1 MNTMQAIVEC
11 RDVWKAYDR
20 QPVLHGV
27 SFRAQPGRNTCILGA
42 SGGGKTTLLKILIGA
57 LRPDRGEVSID
68 GTDIARL
75 PERQLD
81 AVRRKFGVMFQGGA
95 LLNSLTVADN
105 IALPLQQHTRLD
117 ADTIATIV
125 KIKLHQVD
133 LLDAADK
140 LPSDLSGGMLKRAS
154 VARALALDPKILFYD
169 EPESGLDPIATSRID
184 QLINQVRDT
193 MGITNIVVTHTL
205 DSVRRIADRVLLLDQ
220 GRVLLDGTVQDL
232 ETSEEPRVR
241 RFRTGELE
249 REESSSARMQSYYKD
264 LLM

>member
-1 MNTMQAIVEC
+1 MDAIVEC

-20 QPVLHGV
+20 QQVLHGV
-27 SFRAQPGRNTCILGA
+27 SFRARPGRNLCILGA

-57 LRPDRGEVSID
+57 LRPDRGAVAIA
-68 GTDIARL
+68 GTDIANL
-75 PERQLD
+75 PEHELD
-81 AVRRKFGVMFQGGA
+81 AVRRRFGVMFQGGA
-95 LLNSLTVADN
+95 LLNSLTLAEN

-117 ADTIATIV
+117 DATIATIV

-140 LPSDLSGGMLKRAS
+140 LPADLSGGMLKRAA

-169 EPESGLDPIATSRID
+169 EPESGLDPIATSRVD
-184 QLINQVRDT
+184 QLINQLRDT

-205 DSVRRIADRVLLLDQ
+205 DSVRRIADHVLLLDR

-232 ETSEEPRVR
+232 DASGDPRVR

-249 REESSSARMQSYYKD
+249 PEQGGSARMQGYYRD
-264 LLM
+264 LLL